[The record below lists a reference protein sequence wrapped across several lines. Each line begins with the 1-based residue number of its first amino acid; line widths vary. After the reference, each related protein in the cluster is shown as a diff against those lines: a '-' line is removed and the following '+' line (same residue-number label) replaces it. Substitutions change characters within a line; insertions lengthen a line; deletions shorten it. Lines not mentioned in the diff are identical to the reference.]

1 MRLAQG
7 AKPEDGSHAVELP
20 AELIHRNR
28 SLIAPLGSRI
38 LTFPENVIVGKL
50 KTRTGPDVSGFRDG
64 SVETGA
70 PLQLPTVELQ
80 VPNSSKVIVKA
91 RAGDDEK
98 VSPTPRAANANAASA
113 IRFMIVTPLD
123 EAPHHRKHIASYA
136 DKRRRVKSGPTEL
149 APTQTAPW
157 PWVRAGVASRLN
169 YAPDRRYW

>member
-1 MRLAQG
+1 
-7 AKPEDGSHAVELP
+7 
-20 AELIHRNR
+20 
-28 SLIAPLGSRI
+28 
-38 LTFPENVIVGKL
+38 
-50 KTRTGPDVSGFRDG
+50 VSGFEDG

-98 VSPTPRAANANAASA
+98 VSPTPRAANADAASA